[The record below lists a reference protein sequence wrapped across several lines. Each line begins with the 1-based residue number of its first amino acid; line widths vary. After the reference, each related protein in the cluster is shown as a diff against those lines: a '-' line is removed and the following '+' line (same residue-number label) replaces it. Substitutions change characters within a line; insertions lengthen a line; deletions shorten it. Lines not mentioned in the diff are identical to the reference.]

1 MMARFIGMLDILGFT
16 RLVEERGIMEIHKVI
31 SELFKSIQ
39 RGTSIDF
46 SAIIDGKYYR
56 HPAVRLDYFIFS
68 DTILIWKDYQEI
80 SEDIREVNG
89 DCDLFRE
96 FNMGIEAIVRN
107 ALRKNIPLR
116 GGLAFG
122 ESIINIDKSDK
133 NNNEIIGQSI
143 VDAYLVGEAQNWIG
157 VAFHSS
163 CLDFIQHKCDPRV
176 FKHVELPFHEKRRS
190 SIRKGYVTNY
200 TLEWG
205 EKIEIETL
213 QGLKQQL
220 IDKEENPKIIQKYD
234 NAIAFLK
241 TRRSD

>member
-31 SELFKSIQ
+31 SELFRSVQ

-46 SAIIDGKYYR
+46 SATIDGRYYR

-80 SEDIREVNG
+80 SEDNREVIGN
-89 DCDLFRE
+89 CDLFRE

-107 ALRKNIPLR
+107 AIRKNIPLR

-122 ESIINIDKSDK
+122 ESIIKIDKSN

-163 CLDFIQHKCDPRV
+163 CLDFIQNECDPRV
-176 FKHVELPFHEKRRS
+176 FKYDKLPFYEKRRS
-190 SIRKGYVTNY
+190 KIRKGYATNY

-205 EKIEIETL
+205 DMIEIEML
-213 QGLKQQL
+213 QDLKQQL
-220 IDKEENPKIIQKYD
+220 IGKEENPKIIQKYD

-241 TRRSD
+241 ARLRD

>member
-1 MMARFIGMLDILGFT
+1 MARFIGMLDILGFT

-31 SELFKSIQ
+31 SELFRSVQ

-46 SAIIDGKYYR
+46 SATIDGRYYR

-80 SEDIREVNG
+80 SEDNREVIGN
-89 DCDLFRE
+89 CEIFRE
-96 FNMGIEAIVRN
+96 FNMGIEAIIRN

-122 ESIINIDKSDK
+122 ESIITIDKSDN

-176 FKHVELPFHEKRRS
+176 FKHDKLPFHEKRRS
-190 SIRKGYVTNY
+190 AIRKGYATNY

-205 EKIEIETL
+205 EIIEIKAL
-213 QGLKQQL
+213 KKLKQQL
-220 IDKEENPKIIQKYD
+220 IDKGENRKIIQKYD
-234 NAIAFLK
+234 DAIAFLK
-241 TRRSD
+241 TRLSD